1 MSGSIRQEL
10 QEAVAEVLAS
20 DMAVT
25 AKLRWRTVTRPAGW
39 DDGDETS
46 QQGCSVAEHEM
57 EFRALFHRIDMR
69 LSSFQRFQEVRTGD
83 AILDYVVGLDLDG
96 KDDCRIEVGGVLYVQ
111 KNASAALLEA
121 WDAEGDHG
129 GSFKTLLLTEAR

>member
-20 DMAVT
+20 DQAVT
-25 AKLRWRTVTRPAGW
+25 AKLHWREVVRPPGW

-46 QQGCSVAEHEM
+46 QQGGSVTSHVM
-57 EFRALFHRIDMR
+57 EFRALFHRVDMR

-83 AILDYVVGLDLDG
+83 AILDYVADLDLAG
-96 KDDCRIEVGGVLYVQ
+96 KDDCRIEVGGRIYVQ
-111 KNASAALLEA
+111 KNAGAALLEA
-121 WDAEGDHG
+121 WDAYGDYG